1 MNDQELQRLMNDQL
15 DGVLSPEESERL
27 TRFLQ
32 SSEKAQ
38 AQYQKLGQ
46 VFTAL
51 SRPPLEEPPPDLKQ
65 NVLRQIRLRSAA
77 APAREGWLGTIASA
91 FRARPTLRYAYSFA
105 AGAAL
110 GVLAFAMISGNVM
123 SRAGVDMSPVTGT
136 MMAPS
141 EGVTYQHIAS
151 RDFTLPDCHVL
162 AETLLARDRLLA
174 RLTLESA
181 PGTDLILEFDPAA
194 WDATAVRQETA
205 GTQGTVGN
213 EVMLGSGRLSIRI
226 QREGQSQ
233 YLLYLARRGPAGSP
247 LRIVIHSPNGYVH
260 GGLAT
265 ELPGP
270 AARR

>member
-51 SRPPLEEPPPDLKQ
+51 SRTPLEEPPPDLKQ
-65 NVLRQIRLRSAA
+65 NVLRQIRLRSAG
-77 APAREGWLGTIASA
+77 APAREGWLGTIVSA

-105 AGAAL
+105 GGAAL

-123 SRAGVDMSPVTGT
+123 NRAGVDMSPVTGT

-151 RDFTLPDCHVL
+151 RDFTLPDCHIL
-162 AETLLARDRLLA
+162 AETLLAKDQLLA

-194 WDATAVRQETA
+194 WDATAVRQATA
-205 GTQGTVGN
+205 GN
-213 EVMLGSGRLSIRI
+213 EVMLGSGRLSIRM
-226 QREGQSQ
+226 QRLGQSQ

-247 LRIVIHSPNGYVH
+247 LRIFIHSPNGYVH